1 MDCII
6 ILEIIR
12 FAYISADENSKSPIN
27 DEDIIITNIGK
38 NIFLLWI
45 NIPEKYRCKYIAT
58 TLKQLE
64 TVVAIAIP
72 T

>member
-1 MDCII
+1 MTCII

-38 NIFLLWI
+38 NIFLL
-45 NIPEKYRCKYIAT
+45 
-58 TLKQLE
+58 
-64 TVVAIAIP
+64 
-72 T
+72 